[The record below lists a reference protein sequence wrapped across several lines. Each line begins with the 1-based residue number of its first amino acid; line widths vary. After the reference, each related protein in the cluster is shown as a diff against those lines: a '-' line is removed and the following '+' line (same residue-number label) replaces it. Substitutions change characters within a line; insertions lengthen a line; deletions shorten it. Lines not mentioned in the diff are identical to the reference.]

1 MKSHTS
7 APSITTE
14 SILRIPESQSW
25 SHINGFPDCHRVE
38 REAVVIVQIEDIAF
52 CVTV

>member
-1 MKSHTS
+1 VKSHTS

-25 SHINGFPDCHRVE
+25 SHINGFPDIFSVDNE
-38 REAVVIVQIEDIAF
+38 DVVIVPIFAIVF
-52 CVTV
+52 